1 VKLLLLFLLTGCLYT
16 RYVAQAAD
24 GELDLLSRAR
34 PIAQVVRDPDTPL
47 RTAMLLAEIPA
58 IREYGKSYGLTITR
72 NYKDYTDLGDRRP
85 ATVWFVGAADPLQFR
100 PIPWCFPI
108 AGCFP
113 GLGWFDE
120 DDAVAFKL
128 ELDAKGYDAV
138 VRPAGA
144 FSTGGWFPDP
154 VVSTMLG
161 GGDSA
166 LPELANVILHES
178 VHATAFVQDEQFFNE
193 SFANYVADELTE
205 NWVQL
210 RFGPGSP
217 EEVAWRLGQALNL
230 PRVARQL
237 ATYKALKAVYED
249 KTLSN
254 AEKLERKAA
263 IIDELMTDL
272 HLRKRPNNAT
282 INEVRL
288 YNGGAAALRK
298 AHRACGDLRSLVL
311 AGKRLRRSDFTKN
324 TQEDLAP
331 IGERLA
337 ALCAQKLDR

>member
-1 VKLLLLFLLTGCLYT
+1 VRALALLLLSGCMYPQ
-16 RYVAQAAD
+16 YVAQAAS
-24 GELDLLSRAR
+24 GELDLLGRAR
-34 PIAQVVRDPDTPL
+34 PIEQVVRDPDTPL
-47 RTAMLLAEIPA
+47 RTAMLLAEVPG
-58 IREYGKSYGLTITR
+58 IRAYGRSYGLTITR
-72 NYKDYTDLGDRRP
+72 NYRTYTDLGLSR
-85 ATVWFVGAADPLQFR
+85 ATVWFVGAAEPLAFQ

-120 DDAVAFKL
+120 DDAVHFKL
-128 ELDAKGYDAV
+128 EMDAKGYDAV

-161 GGDSA
+161 GGDDA

-178 VHATAFVQDEQFFNE
+178 VHATAFVPDEQFFNE
-193 SFANYVADELTE
+193 SFANYIADALTD
-205 NWVQL
+205 NWIQL

-217 EEVAWRLGQALNL
+217 EDVAWTLGQALHL
-230 PRVARQL
+230 PRVARTL

-249 KTLSN
+249 KTLSRDQ
-254 AEKLERKAA
+254 KLAKKAA
-263 IIDELMTDL
+263 IIDDLVADL
-272 HLRKRPNNAT
+272 HYRKRPNNAT

-311 AGKRLRRSDFTKN
+311 AAKTLKRGDFDKN
-324 TQEDLAP
+324 TQEDLEP
-331 IGERLA
+331 IGVLLGQR
-337 ALCAQKLDR
+337 CRQKLDH